1 MRELEG
7 KPCSNRWA
15 AGYLWSPNCK
25 AWDVPRKHSLLSPQG
40 ATRTSCGWR
49 REDRTQLNT
58 PQCTG
63 GTPAQRPS
71 ISKLQQTRGWGNLS
85 HLSIAEG
92 KVKSIKLIIV
102 PVMPSL
108 SMHCGMLGKAVA
120 CHISVCGLCALPQM
134 PQFGPSSL
142 LMTWE
147 SCTNWL
153 KCLGP
158 STHREDTSAT
168 KLKLLGFSLAPCQG
182 GVNQLMKG
190 LYGPLMLPKS
200 INKFFK
206 KKTEEEI
213 WFEAIQWE
221 RDVTRQGERKVE
233 LMGRKRAKKKTKY
246 ECRAQI
252 KKINIV

>member
-206 KKTEEEI
+206 KKKQKKRFDLKQYSERGMWQDRGREKWSWWEERE
-213 WFEAIQWE
+213 Q
-221 RDVTRQGERKVE
+221 
-233 LMGRKRAKKKTKY
+233 KKKLNMNVGPK
-246 ECRAQI
+246 
-252 KKINIV
+252 